1 MLTFCQWR
9 AIVVPVVLV
18 PANIGLGSRH
28 RSSGPISDQNQAPGA
43 NRSQG
48 LQVSQMILR
57 QENKKLGGAM
67 THVSANSSPAPA
79 LGSTEPGRTW
89 NVCLDPKVVVLNP
102 SAYFLDKIYENN

>member
-1 MLTFCQWR
+1 M
-9 AIVVPVVLV
+9 VLV

-28 RSSGPISDQNQAPGA
+28 GACGPIRDQNQAPGA
-43 NRSQG
+43 NRRPG

-102 SAYFLDKIYENN
+102 SAYLLAKIMKFILTFNRMNLTLY